1 MLTILKP
8 VMAVYCNFWMSATV
22 SLVCLITTF
31 SLPAQRSFFSFQ
43 HGSPGQTLIL
53 LCQREKEG
61 RRAGSPGYLLTL
73 RDAFN
78 SASCTPVSL
87 HKPEEIRLPTDLF
100 KGMFSRSKD
109 LKKKSISIYKVFHFI
124 WMIFGSFR
132 SCHSTWTPF
141 AQILSLNAGFES
153 RGGMLQALIP
163 WWDEDEQTFG
173 MDWDSGRR
181 WRYDIMRQE
190 GDGASPRLCQWSD
203 PYTSS
208 VSATPPPAACKHG
221 GQHRLSVQ
229 TGMFRICWGC
239 LVDKTTRQLGIDLLG
254 IRMFS

>member
-109 LKKKSISIYKVFHFI
+109 LKKKVFHYTKFFI
-124 WMIFGSFR
+124 LFGWFLAHFVAVTPHEPHLHR
-132 SCHSTWTPF
+132 SCHLTLALKAEEGCYKPSYPDGMRMSKHLEWTEI
-141 AQILSLNAGFES
+141 ADGG
-153 RGGMLQALIP
+153 GGMTSCVRKVMVPLLASV
-163 WWDEDEQTFG
+163 
-173 MDWDSGRR
+173 SGRTR
-181 WRYDIMRQE
+181 I
-190 GDGASPRLCQWSD
+190 
-203 PYTSS
+203 
-208 VSATPPPAACKHG
+208 PA
-221 GQHRLSVQ
+221 V
-229 TGMFRICWGC
+229 
-239 LVDKTTRQLGIDLLG
+239 
-254 IRMFS
+254 